1 MGKPA
6 SDKNMPTEIKGNPN
20 VIMLLPRFGQL
31 FLSELCSAVV
41 ECFVLSTSS
50 NNNLTTLLP
59 KDLSGSLSLY
69 IYISTHLDAYAR
81 TYMVA
86 IHSDPPG
93 LSHGRIQKDCIFRE
107 ANPFHRNGWT
117 AGLGGKCLI

>member
-69 IYISTHLDAYAR
+69 IYILVHISMLMLGPTWWQSTQ
-81 TYMVA
+81 
-86 IHSDPPG
+86 IHQD
-93 LSHGRIQKDCIFRE
+93 
-107 ANPFHRNGWT
+107 
-117 AGLGGKCLI
+117 